1 MGWRGKLFGGASDK
15 SLDEAIDQV
24 ATTLYSR
31 SGKRSAEIHEF
42 DNGQTY
48 LLENE
53 WVDGTEFR
61 ERHEG
66 RMVGPFRSPKHA
78 EQYIVTTAQFIGD
91 WSGAILQSELVCAA

>member
-1 MGWRGKLFGGASDK
+1 MSWWKKLFGGTSDK
-15 SLDEAIDQV
+15 SLDGAMYQV

-31 SGKRSAEIHEF
+31 DGKRSAEIRKF

-48 LLENE
+48 LLESE
-53 WVDGTEFR
+53 RVDGTEFR

-78 EQYIVTTAQFIGD
+78 EQFIVSAAWFSGD
-91 WSGAILQSELVCAA
+91 